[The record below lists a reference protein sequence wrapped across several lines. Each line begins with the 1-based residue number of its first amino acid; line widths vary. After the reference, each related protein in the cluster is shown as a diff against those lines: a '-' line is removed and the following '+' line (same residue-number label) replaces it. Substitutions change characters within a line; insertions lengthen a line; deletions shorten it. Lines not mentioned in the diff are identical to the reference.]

1 MKKIFILTGEASGDK
16 LASKVISDLKKI
28 NQNIEYLSVG
38 GEHLQSLGIK
48 SIYNLKEITVSSNK
62 SLSLG
67 ITFAQK
73 CQAITN
79 LCKSKCGFDPNH
91 KYTKN
96 NRQKLMRYIKEYERI
111 GLNQFIKNHKKKNY
125 LEK

>member
-1 MKKIFILTGEASGDK
+1 MIYCFLIFSVSLLNFITIIIFTK
-16 LASKVISDLKKI
+16 T
-28 NQNIEYLSVG
+28 QNLENSIDY
-38 GEHLQSLGIK
+38 SLIDN
-48 SIYNLKEITVSSNK
+48 NLKEITVSSNK
-62 SLSLG
+62 SPSLG

-91 KYTKN
+91 KYSKN

>member
-1 MKKIFILTGEASGDK
+1 MALPYIIGSTVFSILGGISFNLYNNHNK
-16 LASKVISDLKKI
+16 LHHSK
-28 NQNIEYLSVG
+28 QNLENSIDY
-38 GEHLQSLGIK
+38 SLIDN
-48 SIYNLKEITVSSNK
+48 NLKEITVSSNK
-62 SLSLG
+62 SPSLG

-79 LCKSKCGFDPNH
+79 ICKSKCGFEPNH

-125 LEK
+125 LEN

>member
-1 MKKIFILTGEASGDK
+1 MALPYIIGSTVFSILGG
-16 LASKVISDLKKI
+16 ISFNLYNNNTNLHPIK
-28 NQNIEYLSVG
+28 QNLENSIDY
-38 GEHLQSLGIK
+38 SLVD
-48 SIYNLKEITVSSNK
+48 YNLKEITVSSNK
-62 SLSLG
+62 SPSLG

-73 CQAITN
+73 CHAITN
-79 LCKSKCGFDPNH
+79 ICKSKCRLYTN
-91 KYTKN
+91 KKNTKN

>member
-1 MKKIFILTGEASGDK
+1 MAFPYILGSTVFSILGGISFK
-16 LASKVISDLKKI
+16 LYNYN
-28 NQNIEYLSVG
+28 NQSTPIKQNLENSIDY
-38 GEHLQSLGIK
+38 SLIDN
-48 SIYNLKEITVSSNK
+48 NLKEITVSSNK
-62 SLSLG
+62 SPSLG

>member
-1 MKKIFILTGEASGDK
+1 MALPYIIGSTVFSILGR
-16 LASKVISDLKKI
+16 ISFNLY
-28 NQNIEYLSVG
+28 NNNNITTITNISLSNSIDY
-38 GEHLQSLGIK
+38 SLVD
-48 SIYNLKEITVSSNK
+48 YNLKEITVSSNK
-62 SLSLG
+62 SPSLG

-73 CQAITN
+73 CHAITN
-79 LCKSKCGFDPNH
+79 ICKSKCGFDPNH

-125 LEK
+125 LGI

>member
-1 MKKIFILTGEASGDK
+1 MALPYIIGSTVFSILGG
-16 LASKVISDLKKI
+16 ISFNLY
-28 NQNIEYLSVG
+28 NNNNITTITNNSLSNSIDY
-38 GEHLQSLGIK
+38 SLVD
-48 SIYNLKEITVSSNK
+48 YNLKEITVSSNK
-62 SLSLG
+62 SPSLG

-73 CQAITN
+73 CHAITN
-79 LCKSKCGFDPNH
+79 ICKSKCGFDPNH

>member
-1 MKKIFILTGEASGDK
+1 MALPYIIGSTVSSILRRISFNLYNNNTK
-16 LASKVISDLKKI
+16 LPPIK
-28 NQNIEYLSVG
+28 QNLENSIDY
-38 GEHLQSLGIK
+38 SLVD
-48 SIYNLKEITVSSNK
+48 YNLKEITVSSNK
-62 SLSLG
+62 SPSLG

-73 CQAITN
+73 CHAITN
-79 LCKSKCGFDPNH
+79 ICKSKCGFDPNH

>member
-1 MKKIFILTGEASGDK
+1 MALPYIIGSTVFSILGR
-16 LASKVISDLKKI
+16 ISFNLY
-28 NQNIEYLSVG
+28 NNNNITTITNNSLSNSIDY
-38 GEHLQSLGIK
+38 SLVD
-48 SIYNLKEITVSSNK
+48 YNLKEITVSSNK
-62 SLSLG
+62 SPSLG

-73 CQAITN
+73 CHAITN
-79 LCKSKCGFDPNH
+79 ICKSKCGFDPNH

>member
-1 MKKIFILTGEASGDK
+1 MALPYIIGSTVFSILGG
-16 LASKVISDLKKI
+16 ISLKMYNNNNSHTI
-28 NQNIEYLSVG
+28 NTTNLNDSIDY
-38 GEHLQSLGIK
+38 SLVD
-48 SIYNLKEITVSSNK
+48 YNLKEITVSSNK
-62 SLSLG
+62 SPSLG

>member
-1 MKKIFILTGEASGDK
+1 MALPYILGSTVFSILGGISFK
-16 LASKVISDLKKI
+16 LYNNNNSYTPKT
-28 NQNIEYLSVG
+28 QNL
-38 GEHLQSLGIK
+38 EHSIDYSLVDN
-48 SIYNLKEITVSSNK
+48 NLKEIIVSSNK
-62 SLSLG
+62 SPSLG

-73 CQAITN
+73 CHAITN

-91 KYTKN
+91 KYSKN

>member
-1 MKKIFILTGEASGDK
+1 MALPYILGSTVFSILGGISFK
-16 LASKVISDLKKI
+16 LYNSD
-28 NQNIEYLSVG
+28 NQSTHTKENLENSIDY
-38 GEHLQSLGIK
+38 SLIDN
-48 SIYNLKEITVSSNK
+48 NLKEITVSSNK
-62 SLSLG
+62 SPSLG

>member
-1 MKKIFILTGEASGDK
+1 MALPYIIGSTVFSILGGISLK
-16 LASKVISDLKKI
+16 LYNNNNSPTI
-28 NQNIEYLSVG
+28 NTTNLNDSIDY
-38 GEHLQSLGIK
+38 SLVD
-48 SIYNLKEITVSSNK
+48 YNLKEITVSSNK
-62 SLSLG
+62 SPSLG

>member
-1 MKKIFILTGEASGDK
+1 MALPYIIGSTVFSILGGISFK
-16 LASKVISDLKKI
+16 LY
-28 NQNIEYLSVG
+28 NNN
-38 GEHLQSLGIK
+38 HNNTIK
-48 SIYNLKEITVSSNK
+48 SNNLNNSIDYSLVDYNLKEITVSSNK
-62 SLSLG
+62 SPTLG

-79 LCKSKCGFDPNH
+79 ICKSKCGFDPNH

>member
-1 MKKIFILTGEASGDK
+1 MALPYILGSTVFSILGGISFK
-16 LASKVISDLKKI
+16 LYNNNNSNTQKT
-28 NQNIEYLSVG
+28 QNLENSIDY
-38 GEHLQSLGIK
+38 SLVDN
-48 SIYNLKEITVSSNK
+48 NLKEIIVSSNK
-62 SLSLG
+62 SPSLG

-79 LCKSKCGFDPNH
+79 ICKSKCGFEPNH

>member
-1 MKKIFILTGEASGDK
+1 MAFPYILGSTVFSILGGISFK
-16 LASKVISDLKKI
+16 LYNNNNSYTPKT
-28 NQNIEYLSVG
+28 QNL
-38 GEHLQSLGIK
+38 EHSIDYSLVDN
-48 SIYNLKEITVSSNK
+48 NLKEIIVSSNK
-62 SLSLG
+62 SPSLG

>member
-1 MKKIFILTGEASGDK
+1 MALPYIIGSTVSSILGRISFNLYNNNTK
-16 LASKVISDLKKI
+16 LPPIK
-28 NQNIEYLSVG
+28 QNLENSIDY
-38 GEHLQSLGIK
+38 SLVD
-48 SIYNLKEITVSSNK
+48 YNLKEITVSSNK
-62 SLSLG
+62 SPSLG

-73 CQAITN
+73 CHAIAN
-79 LCKSKCGFDPNH
+79 ICKSKCGFDPNH

>member
-1 MKKIFILTGEASGDK
+1 MALPYILGSTVFSILGGISFK
-16 LASKVISDLKKI
+16 LYNNNNSYTPKT
-28 NQNIEYLSVG
+28 QNL
-38 GEHLQSLGIK
+38 EHSIDYSLVDN
-48 SIYNLKEITVSSNK
+48 NLKEIIVSSNK
-62 SLSLG
+62 SPSLG

>member
-1 MKKIFILTGEASGDK
+1 MAFPYIIGSTLVSILGGLSYKYFNNNPNTPKKN
-16 LASKVISDLKKI
+16 I
-28 NQNIEYLSVG
+28 NNSIDY
-38 GEHLQSLGIK
+38 SLIDN
-48 SIYNLKEITVSSNK
+48 NLKEITVSSNK
-62 SLSLG
+62 SPPLG

-73 CQAITN
+73 CQTITN
-79 LCKSKCGFDPNH
+79 ICKSKCGFDPNH

>member
-1 MKKIFILTGEASGDK
+1 MALPYIIGSTVFSILGGISFKIYNNSHFNT
-16 LASKVISDLKKI
+16 I
-28 NQNIEYLSVG
+28 NTHNLNDSIDY
-38 GEHLQSLGIK
+38 SLID
-48 SIYNLKEITVSSNK
+48 SNLKEITVSSNK
-62 SLSLG
+62 SPSLG

-79 LCKSKCGFDPNH
+79 ICKSKCGFDPNH

-111 GLNQFIKNHKKKNY
+111 GLNQFIKNHKKKIT
-125 LEK
+125 

>member
-1 MKKIFILTGEASGDK
+1 MALPYIIGSTVFSILGR
-16 LASKVISDLKKI
+16 ISFNLYNNNTNLHPIK
-28 NQNIEYLSVG
+28 QNLENSIDY
-38 GEHLQSLGIK
+38 SLVD
-48 SIYNLKEITVSSNK
+48 YNLKEITVSSNK
-62 SLSLG
+62 SPSLG

-73 CQAITN
+73 CHAITN
-79 LCKSKCGFDPNH
+79 ICKSKCGFDPNH

>member
-1 MKKIFILTGEASGDK
+1 MALPYIIGSTVFSILGGLSYTFYNNNTNNPP
-16 LASKVISDLKKI
+16 I
-28 NQNIEYLSVG
+28 NLHHSIDY
-38 GEHLQSLGIK
+38 SLVDN
-48 SIYNLKEITVSSNK
+48 NLKDIIVSSNK
-62 SLSLG
+62 SPSLG

-73 CQAITN
+73 CQTITN